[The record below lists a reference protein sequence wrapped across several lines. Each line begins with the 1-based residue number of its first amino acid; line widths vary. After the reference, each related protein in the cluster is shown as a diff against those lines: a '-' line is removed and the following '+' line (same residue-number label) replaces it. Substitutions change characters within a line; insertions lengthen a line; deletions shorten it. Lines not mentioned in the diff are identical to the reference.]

1 MEDLVQE
8 EKLDQQALQDHL
20 DQEVK
25 GVKLDLLVPQENQD
39 LQVLQ
44 VLLDH
49 EDNLDLLAQEVY
61 NFIPYMLL

>member
-1 MEDLVQE
+1 MEDPVQE